1 LCNDSIAIPA
11 TIRGVAV
18 KSIGNHAFAN
28 KGLTSVTIPNS
39 VTSIGKSAFVDN
51 QLTSVTLSNSLTSI
65 ELYAFRNNQLTSIT
79 LPNSVT
85 SIGNHAFSDNQ
96 LTSVTLPNSVTSIGN
111 HAFSDNKLTS
121 VTLPNSVTSIGES
134 VFQNNKLTSV
144 TIPNSV
150 TSIGNLAFAYN
161 KLTTVTLSNSLTSIE
176 LYAFRNNQLTSITIP
191 NSVTSIGT
199 SAFSNNPGLASLGG
213 KVEGRFN
220 GNVSTINVASD
231 ANIKLVRSI
240 LPYYIIDDNDSRYP
254 QGCNTPGLNNPNA
267 YCILKIDNTLVAPG
281 ATDTPK
287 NKANAYSHCHGLN
300 LGGISDW
307 SLISPTQR
315 GDLGRSTV
323 WTKRAKLNNFTA
335 A

>member
-1 LCNDSIAIPA
+1 MCSDSIAIPS

-18 KSIGNHAFAN
+18 KSIGDRAF
-28 KGLTSVTIPNS
+28 KEKLLTSITIPNS
-39 VTSIGKSAFVDN
+39 VTSIGEMAFYN
-51 QLTSVTLSNSLTSI
+51 
-65 ELYAFRNNQLTSIT
+65 
-79 LPNSVT
+79 
-85 SIGNHAFSDNQ
+85 
-96 LTSVTLPNSVTSIGN
+96 
-111 HAFSDNKLTS
+111 NKLTS
-121 VTLPNSVTSIGES
+121 VTLPNSVTSIGNRAFES
-134 VFQNNKLTSV
+134 NKLTSV

-150 TSIGNLAFAYN
+150 TSIGLSAFSY
-161 KLTTVTLSNSLTSIE
+161 
-176 LYAFRNNQLTSITIP
+176 NQLTSVTLPNSVRSIGTQAFSHNQLTAVTIP
-191 NSVTSIGT
+191 NSVTSIGAQ
-199 SAFSNNPGLASLGG
+199 AFYINPGLASLGG

>member
-1 LCNDSIAIPA
+1 MTIPNSV
-11 TIRGVAV
+11 T
-18 KSIGNHAFAN
+18 SIGDGGFFRNQ
-28 KGLTSVTIPNS
+28 LTSVTIPNS
-39 VTSIGKSAFVDN
+39 VTSIGNHAFRDNKLTSVTIPNSVTSIGDHAFYNN
-51 QLTSVTLSNSLTSI
+51 QLTSV
-65 ELYAFRNNQLTSIT
+65 T

-85 SIGNHAFSDNQ
+85 SIGKFAFYNNKLTSVTLPNSVTSIGEFVFQNNQ

-111 HAFSDNKLTS
+111 LAFANNQLTS
-121 VTLPNSVTSIGES
+121 VTIPNSVTSIGDLA
-134 VFQNNKLTSV
+134 FAHNQLTSV

-150 TSIGNLAFAYN
+150 TSIGN
-161 KLTTVTLSNSLTSIE
+161 
-176 LYAFRNNQLTSITIP
+176 YAFY
-191 NSVTSIGT
+191 
-199 SAFSNNPGLASLGG
+199 NNPGLPSLGG

-220 GNVSTINVASD
+220 GDPSRVTVASN
-231 ANIKLVRSI
+231 ANIQLVRSI

>member
-1 LCNDSIAIPA
+1 M
-11 TIRGVAV
+11 
-18 KSIGNHAFAN
+18 AFYN
-28 KGLTSVTIPNS
+28 
-39 VTSIGKSAFVDN
+39 
-51 QLTSVTLSNSLTSI
+51 
-65 ELYAFRNNQLTSIT
+65 
-79 LPNSVT
+79 
-85 SIGNHAFSDNQ
+85 
-96 LTSVTLPNSVTSIGN
+96 
-111 HAFSDNKLTS
+111 NKLTS
-121 VTLPNSVTSIGES
+121 VTLPNSVTSIGNRAFES
-134 VFQNNKLTSV
+134 NKLTSV

-150 TSIGNLAFAYN
+150 TSIGLSAFSY
-161 KLTTVTLSNSLTSIE
+161 
-176 LYAFRNNQLTSITIP
+176 NQLTSVTLPNSVRSIGTQAFSHNQLTAVTIP
-191 NSVTSIGT
+191 NSVTSIGAQ
-199 SAFSNNPGLASLGG
+199 AFYINPGLASLGG

>member
-1 LCNDSIAIPA
+1 MCSDSIAIPS

-18 KSIGNHAFAN
+18 KSIGDRAF
-28 KGLTSVTIPNS
+28 KEKLLTSITIPNS
-39 VTSIGKSAFVDN
+39 VTSIGEMAFYN
-51 QLTSVTLSNSLTSI
+51 
-65 ELYAFRNNQLTSIT
+65 
-79 LPNSVT
+79 
-85 SIGNHAFSDNQ
+85 
-96 LTSVTLPNSVTSIGN
+96 
-111 HAFSDNKLTS
+111 NKLTS
-121 VTLPNSVTSIGES
+121 VTLPNSVTSIGNRAFES
-134 VFQNNKLTSV
+134 NKLTSV

-150 TSIGNLAFAYN
+150 TSIGLSAFSY
-161 KLTTVTLSNSLTSIE
+161 
-176 LYAFRNNQLTSITIP
+176 NQLTSVTLPNSVRSIGTQAFSHNQLTSVTIP
-191 NSVTSIGT
+191 NSVTSIGDSVFMNNKLT
-199 SAFSNNPGLASLGG
+199 SLTLPNSVTSIGVSAFAHNQLTSVTLPNAVTSIGTEAFSHNQLTAVTIPNSVTSIGAQAFYINPGLASLGG

>member
-1 LCNDSIAIPA
+1 MCSDSIAIPA
-11 TIRGVAV
+11 TIGRVPV
-18 KSIGNHAFAN
+18 KSIGDNAFKN
-28 KGLTSVTIPNS
+28 KSITSVVIPNS
-39 VTSIGKSAFVDN
+39 VTSIGNFAFY
-51 QLTSVTLSNSLTSI
+51 
-65 ELYAFRNNQLTSIT
+65 E
-79 LPNSVT
+79 
-85 SIGNHAFSDNQ
+85 
-96 LTSVTLPNSVTSIGN
+96 
-111 HAFSDNKLTS
+111 
-121 VTLPNSVTSIGES
+121 
-134 VFQNNKLTSV
+134 NKLTSV

-150 TSIGNLAFAYN
+150 TSIGDQAFAYN
-161 KLTTVTLSNSLTSIE
+161 QLTSVTFPNSVRSIKERAFYDNKLTSVTIPNSVTSIG
-176 LYAFRNNQLTSITIP
+176 LAAFANNQLTSVTIPNSVTSIGLAAFTYNQLTSVTIP

>member
-1 LCNDSIAIPA
+1 M
-11 TIRGVAV
+11 
-18 KSIGNHAFAN
+18 
-28 KGLTSVTIPNS
+28 TIPNS

-51 QLTSVTLSNSLTSI
+51 QLTAVTLSNSLTSI

-79 LPNSVT
+79 IPNSVT

-96 LTSVTLPNSVTSIGN
+96 LTSVTLPHSVTSIGN
-111 HAFSDNKLTS
+111 HAFYNNKLTS
-121 VTLPNSVTSIGES
+121 VMLPNSVTSIGES

-161 KLTTVTLSNSLTSIE
+161 KLTSVTLS
-176 LYAFRNNQLTSITIP
+176 

-220 GNVSTINVASD
+220 GNVSTINVVSD

-307 SLISPTQR
+307 SLILPTQR